1 MIYQTYQKDNN
12 HASRLAK
19 RSEMAT
25 PDSKTNLELYPVAT
39 PSNITL
45 TRGEIKEG
53 ESLAVAEQDPE
64 AREQWG
70 SKLDFL
76 LSCIGYAVGLG
87 NVWRF
92 PYLCYNNGGA
102 SFMIPYV
109 ICLVFCGIP
118 IFYLEVALGQYVQQ
132 GVVGAW
138 AAFCPLLG
146 GIGLGMV
153 IITFLCS
160 VYYNVIIAWTF
171 YYLFA
176 SFQKHLPWESC
187 DSSWNSN
194 LCKTDRGG
202 SKPNCSLL
210 GYADKCGW
218 VSPEEEYFNK
228 AVLQIS
234 SGIHDIG
241 EVRFELAM
249 CLLLGW
255 IIVYFCVWK
264 GIKSAGKVVYFT
276 ATFPYLVLFILLIR
290 GATLEGAGEGVLFYL
305 KPDMSKLKNP
315 QVWVQAAGQIFFSLS
330 IGFGGLITYG
340 SYNKFHNNCE
350 KDTLIVS
357 LINCGTSVF
366 AGFVIFTMMGYM
378 SHVLGVGVPEV
389 VKGGP
394 GLAFIAYPEGIKQM
408 PASPFWAF
416 IFFFMLFNLGLDSQC
431 WQTGNQASVDT
442 RPSLHWVFCI
452 VCYLIGLAH
461 VTKGGVY
468 VFQMFDYQAGG
479 ISLVLIAFLET
490 VGIGWF
496 YGIERF
502 CTDIENMIGHR
513 PNMYYRLC
521 WKYIS
526 PAIIGVIFIWFC
538 IDWTGISYN
547 DVQYPGWA
555 EFLGWMLCISAILC
569 VPGYAI
575 HRYLKLETGTPYE
588 RFRTILLPDREI
600 LDKIEAKHG
609 IKKRY
614 NPVM

>member
-1 MIYQTYQKDNN
+1 MEDK
-12 HASRLAK
+12 
-19 RSEMAT
+19 
-25 PDSKTNLELYPVAT
+25 KTNLELYPVGT
-39 PSNITL
+39 PSDITL
-45 TRGEIKEG
+45 TRGEVAQHENP
-53 ESLAVAEQDPE
+53 AVAEKE
-64 AREQWG
+64 NEVVREVWG
-70 SKLDFL
+70 SKLDFI
-76 LSCIGYAVGLG
+76 LSCVGYAVGLG

-92 PYLCYNNGGA
+92 PYLCFSNGGA
-102 SFMIPYV
+102 SFLIPYV

-138 AAFCPLLG
+138 AAYCPALG

-160 VYYNVIIAWTF
+160 VYYNVIMAWTF

-187 DSSWNSN
+187 DKSWNSP
-194 LCKTDRGG
+194 LCQTDRKSPPDCVALGVNV
-202 SKPNCSLL
+202 SKDDC
-210 GYADKCGW
+210 KW
-218 VSPEEEYFNK
+218 ISPEEEYFNK
-228 AVLQIS
+228 KVLEIS
-234 SGIHDIG
+234 PGIGAAG

-290 GATLEGAGEGVLFYL
+290 GATLEGAGEGVIFYL
-305 KPDMSKLKNP
+305 KPDFSKLKNP

-330 IGFGGLITYG
+330 VGFGGLITYG
-340 SYNKFHNNCE
+340 SYNKFRNNCE

-357 LINCGTSVF
+357 LINCGTSIF

-378 SHVLGVGVPEV
+378 SHILGVPVPDV

-416 IFFFMLFNLGLDSQC
+416 IFFFMLFNLGLDSQFVGVETVTTVLAD
-431 WQTGNQASVDT
+431 WRPGFRRYKSVIT
-442 RPSLHWVFCI
+442 LGFCI
-452 VCYLIGLAH
+452 VCYFLGLAH
-461 VTKGGVY
+461 VTQGGMY

-479 ISLVLIAFLET
+479 ISLVLIAFLEA

-496 YGIERF
+496 YGTEKF

-513 PNMYYRLC
+513 PNLYFRLC

-526 PAIIGVIFIWFC
+526 PVIIGVIFIWFC
-538 IDWTGISYN
+538 VDWTGISYN
-547 DVQYPGWA
+547 DVKYPGWA

-569 VPGYAI
+569 VPGYAL
-575 HRYLKLETGTPYE
+575 HRYLKLDSSLTVYE
-588 RFRTILLPDREI
+588 RFRTILMPDKEVMS
-600 LDKIEAKHG
+600 KIEEKEG
-609 IKKRY
+609 IRPRY
-614 NPVM
+614 QNVL

>member
-1 MIYQTYQKDNN
+1 MAYKEEQKD
-12 HASRLAK
+12 
-19 RSEMAT
+19 
-25 PDSKTNLELYPVAT
+25 LYPLGYNSRAGLVDSDIA
-39 PSNITL
+39 
-45 TRGEIKEG
+45 
-53 ESLAVAEQDPE
+53 ESKPNQE
-64 AREQWG
+64 APMNQPTVRIEEREHWG
-70 SKLDFL
+70 RKLDFL

-102 SFMIPYV
+102 SFLIPYV

-118 IFYLEVALGQYVQQ
+118 IFYLEVALGQYVGQ

-138 AAFCPLLG
+138 AAICPFLG
-146 GIGLGMV
+146 GIGIGMV

-160 VYYNVIIAWTF
+160 VYYNVIMAWTF
-171 YYLFA
+171 YYMFA
-176 SFQKHLPWESC
+176 SFRKHLPWEQCSEPWG
-187 DSSWNSN
+187 SP
-194 LCKTDRGG
+194 LCKADRGDT
-202 SKPNCSLL
+202 KPNCSSSVEPS
-210 GYADKCGW
+210 DCKW
-218 VSPEEEYFNK
+218 VSPEEDYFNNH
-228 AVLQIS
+228 VLKLS
-234 SGIHDIG
+234 AGIEFGG

-290 GATLEGAGEGVLFYL
+290 GATLEGADQGVLFYL
-305 KPDMSKLKNP
+305 KPDFTKLKNT

-357 LINCGTSVF
+357 LINCGTSLF
-366 AGFVIFTMMGYM
+366 AGFVIFTMMGFM
-378 SHVLGVGVPEV
+378 AHNLGVSVDEV

-416 IFFFMLFNLGLDSQC
+416 IFFFMLFNLGLDSQFVGVETC
-431 WQTGNQASVDT
+431 TTVLADWKPGFRRYKAVITLG
-442 RPSLHWVFCI
+442 FCV
-452 VCYLIGLAH
+452 VCYILGLAH
-461 VTKGGVY
+461 VTKGGMY

-479 ISLVLIAFLET
+479 ISLVLIALLEV
-490 VGIGWF
+490 VGVGWF
-496 YGIERF
+496 YGTEQF

-526 PAIIGVIFIWFC
+526 PLIIGVIFIWFC
-538 IDWTGISYN
+538 VDWTGISYAGY
-547 DVQYPGWA
+547 QYPPWA
-555 EFLGWMLCISAILC
+555 EFVGWMLCIVSIMC
-569 VPGYAI
+569 VPGYAL
-575 HRYLKLETGTPYE
+575 HRYLKVPYGSFAE
-588 RFRTILLPDREI
+588 RFRTILLPDREV
-600 LDKIEAKHG
+600 LSKIEEKYG
-609 IKKRY
+609 IVRKYKY
-614 NPVM
+614 EP

>member
-1 MIYQTYQKDNN
+1 
-12 HASRLAK
+12 
-19 RSEMAT
+19 MAT
-25 PDSKTNLELYPVAT
+25 KGMELYPVGYNSQAGLADSEIRESKASFGP
-39 PSNITL
+39 PSEPTVQV
-45 TRGEIKEG
+45 EE
-53 ESLAVAEQDPE
+53 
-64 AREQWG
+64 REKWG
-70 SKLDFL
+70 RKMDFL

-102 SFMIPYV
+102 SFLIPYV

-118 IFYLEVALGQYVQQ
+118 IFYLEVALGQYTQQ

-138 AAFCPLLG
+138 ATYCPLLG

-160 VYYNVIIAWTF
+160 VYYNVIMAWTF

-176 SFQKHLPWESC
+176 SFQKNLPWESC
-187 DSSWNSN
+187 DKDWNTD
-194 LCKTDRGG
+194 LCLTERGP
-202 SKPNCSLL
+202 SAPNCTVLL
-210 GYADKCGW
+210 GKADCKW
-218 VSPEEEYFNK
+218 VSPEEEYFNR
-228 AVLQIS
+228 AVLQITP
-234 SGIHDIG
+234 GIGEAG

-305 KPDMSKLKNP
+305 KPDFDKIKNP

-330 IGFGGLITYG
+330 VGFGGLITYG

-357 LINCGTSVF
+357 LINCGTSIF

-378 SHVLGVGVPEV
+378 SHVLQVGVPDV

-416 IFFFMLFNLGLDSQC
+416 IFFFMLFNLGLDSQFVGVETVTTVLAD
-431 WQTGNQASVDT
+431 W
-442 RPSLHWVFCI
+442 RPGFRRYKAYITLGFC
-452 VCYLIGLAH
+452 VVSYLLGLAH
-461 VTKGGVY
+461 VTQGGMY

-479 ISLVLIAFLET
+479 ISLVLIAFLEA

-496 YGIERF
+496 YGTEKF

-513 PNMYYRLC
+513 PNLYYRLC

-538 IDWTGISYN
+538 VDWAGISYG
-547 DVQYPGWA
+547 DFQYPGWA

-575 HRYLKLETGTPYE
+575 HRYLQLDSSLTPYE
-588 RFRTILLPDREI
+588 RFHTILMPDKAI
-600 LDKIEAKHG
+600 IDKIEEKEG
-609 IKKRY
+609 IKPRY
-614 NPVM
+614 KYVM